1 VHVFTLYFGWPAGA
15 VYSNLLASA
24 ICAALVWWRIRARM
38 IAHHVEQLAQRD
50 RHHAEHMD
58 ALSLETPGGLAAV
71 MAEVKDARMAAE
83 SAHGTIQGFALVTG
97 APEPAATRMRKTVP
111 KDPAPPAP
119 PAGMGT
125 RIAPKT
131 PRGKA

>member
-1 VHVFTLYFGWPAGA
+1 MHVLGLYFGWPAGA

-24 ICAALVWWRIRARM
+24 ICAVLVWWRIRARM
-38 IAHHVEQLAQRD
+38 IAHHLEQLAQKD

-71 MAEVKDARMAAE
+71 MSAVQDTKMAAE
-83 SAHGTIQGFALVTG
+83 SAHGAIQGLALVTG
-97 APEPAATRMRKTVP
+97 TPKPAAAGTTRMRKTAP
-111 KDPAPPAP
+111 EKDPAPS
-119 PAGMGT
+119 GMGS
-125 RIAPKT
+125 RIPPKT